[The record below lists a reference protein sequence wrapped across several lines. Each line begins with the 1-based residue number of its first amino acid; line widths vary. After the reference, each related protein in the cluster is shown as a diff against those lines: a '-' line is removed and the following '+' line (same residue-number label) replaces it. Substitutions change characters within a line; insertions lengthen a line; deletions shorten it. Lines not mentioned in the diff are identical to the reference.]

1 MKNIFKY
8 GMMAFVAAAAVSSCD
23 WTDPEPVDV
32 KYDQIT
38 EADPDAYQQYL
49 ANLRAYRNNG
59 HKKSMRGSITNHHS
73 HRRPTM

>member
-59 HKKSMRGSITNHHS
+59 HKKVFSFTSSSEYTGGCSA
-73 HRRPTM
+73 

>member
-1 MKNIFKY
+1 
-8 GMMAFVAAAAVSSCD
+8 MMAFVAAAAVSSCD

-59 HKKSMRGSITNHHS
+59 HKKV
-73 HRRPTM
+73 